1 MRKLCFVCVI
11 LVLTTM
17 CLAACDPSRYT
28 FDYDELLADTDR
40 IELIRY
46 FNPDVKDKVLVDN
59 VFVKPDVL
67 EKFNSDD
74 MEILDVLPTE
84 KLEEALLFIVEE
96 MGFFCGTSSTSGPV
110 NLCIRLIY
118 KNGNFE
124 VWNSDREDDSPHNPY
139 AGSFTANGD
148 VDRYIGSVLG
158 VSYFIDNFFPE
169 YGN

>member
-1 MRKLCFVCVI
+1 MRKLCFVCVF

-17 CLAACDPSRYT
+17 CLAACDPSHFI
-28 FDYDELLADTDR
+28 FDYDELVENTDR

-46 FNPDVKDKVLVDN
+46 SNPDVKDVLVDN

-67 EKFNSDD
+67 EPFNLGD
-74 MEILDVLPTE
+74 MEILAVLPTE
-84 KLEEALLFIVEE
+84 KLEEALLFIVEK
-96 MGFFCGTSSTSGPV
+96 MDFSCGAKSTSGPV
-110 NLCIRLIY
+110 NLCIRLVY
-118 KNGNFE
+118 KSGNFE
-124 VWNSDREDDSPHNPY
+124 VWNSDREDDSPYNPY

-148 VDRYIGSVLG
+148 VDRYIGAVLG